1 MFEDPAQG
9 VGVAL
14 SGGAGGKVAAPH
26 HALHPEGVPGHLEQR
41 RHRVELELGEK
52 ARGPGA
58 DFAQTRDLDTGV
70 VALAVAQGPGKIG
83 VGRLVDAGAGEV
95 LEDDVGAGA
104 GVENP
109 REVGGGELGYIAEAG
124 DHEAELAGPAPHII
138 GTGVD
143 EAAVRGDANAGR
155 TLLGEAGEVA
165 DGIGRLGIDQDRD
178 LESARPPGGLL
189 EEVGVVVGSAV
200 LDEHRLV
207 NAVAVHLQF
216 QDFDGL
222 EPALTGVA
230 VGVDYEHLKLP
241 SGIRRLGNWGSY
253 QILPNSLTFA
263 AMITLSNL
271 GKFYGDRTLFAQV
284 SIQLNAGER
293 YGLVGANGSGK
304 TTFLNILAGALEPGE
319 GEISIPQRLRTGV
332 LNQDQFL
339 YEDEKILNVAL
350 MGNAAFW
357 AVKAEKEQ
365 LLARAEEHFDA
376 DRFAELE
383 EAFLRF
389 DGYSAEARAGTILE
403 GLGLPAH
410 LHHNPLSTLSGGF
423 KLRVLLAQVLAS
435 APDVLLLDEPTNH
448 LDILSIRWLETFLR
462 DFAGVAVVISHDHRF
477 LDNISTC
484 ILDIDYETVQLYHG
498 DYSAFVKAKLSE
510 RSRREKEIVQREREM
525 AHHQQF
531 VDRFRAKAR
540 KARQAQNK
548 LRLIE
553 KMEEEM
559 VELPKSSRRYPVF
572 RFEQRRKSGRDVL
585 ALEGVGKAFGDNEV
599 LHGVDLLVQR
609 GDRVAIMGP
618 NGIGKSTLLKIAM
631 GELAPNEGTV
641 EWGYEAHPGY
651 FAQDHRTQLSP
662 PGRTAE
668 EWVWD
673 CCQDQGLGFVRGRMG
688 QVLFS
693 GDDGKKPLQALSGGE
708 AARLVFCR
716 LAITRPNALV
726 LDEPTNHLDLESI
739 EALVAGLKDYPGT
752 LIIVSHDRWF
762 ISQLATRVVEIKPG
776 EVLDFR
782 GTYEEYVHFCGDDH
796 LDADRV
802 VLKAKRA
809 GKKKKG
815 SGPAPVRE
823 PRSAGKSKN
832 VLRRAVARQEERMLK
847 IAEAEARIAEI
858 DALRYEPDHYAKTP
872 PEQVKA
878 LESERAYVERTLAA
892 LLEEWERAEEEISA
906 APEGRGAAAME
917 EKRGSPEV
925 QKARKSA

>member
-1 MFEDPAQG
+1 MLSRRFE
-9 VGVAL
+9 
-14 SGGAGGKVAAPH
+14 
-26 HALHPEGVPGHLEQR
+26 
-41 RHRVELELGEK
+41 
-52 ARGPGA
+52 
-58 DFAQTRDLDTGV
+58 
-70 VALAVAQGPGKIG
+70 
-83 VGRLVDAGAGEV
+83 
-95 LEDDVGAGA
+95 
-104 GVENP
+104 
-109 REVGGGELGYIAEAG
+109 
-124 DHEAELAGPAPHII
+124 
-138 GTGVD
+138 
-143 EAAVRGDANAGR
+143 
-155 TLLGEAGEVA
+155 
-165 DGIGRLGIDQDRD
+165 
-178 LESARPPGGLL
+178 
-189 EEVGVVVGSAV
+189 
-200 LDEHRLV
+200 
-207 NAVAVHLQF
+207 
-216 QDFDGL
+216 
-222 EPALTGVA
+222 
-230 VGVDYEHLKLP
+230 
-241 SGIRRLGNWGSY
+241 
-253 QILPNSLTFA
+253 
-263 AMITLSNL
+263 AMITLSDL
-271 GKFYGDRTLFAQV
+271 GKSYGDRTLFSGV
-284 SIQLNAGER
+284 SLQLNAGER

-304 TTFLNILAGALEPGE
+304 TTLLNILSGAVEPGA
-319 GEISIPQRLRTGV
+319 GGIAVPRRLRTGV

-357 AVKAEKEQ
+357 TVKAEKEQ

-410 LHHNPLSTLSGGF
+410 LHHEPLSTLSGGF
-423 KLRVLLAQVLAS
+423 KLRVLLAQVLAG
-435 APDVLLLDEPTNH
+435 APDVLLLDEPNNH

-477 LDNISTC
+477 LDNFSTS
-484 ILDIDYETVQLYHG
+484 ILDIDYETVQLYRG
-498 DYSAFVKAKLSE
+498 DYTAFVEAKRAE
-510 RSRREKEIVQREREM
+510 RARREKEIVQREREI

-559 VELPKSSRRYPVF
+559 VELPPSSRRYPVF
-572 RFEQRRKSGRDVL
+572 RFEQRRLSGRDVL
-585 ALEGVGKAFGDNEV
+585 TLEGVGKAFGDNEV

-609 GDRVAIMGP
+609 GDRLAIMGP

-631 GELAPNEGTV
+631 GELAADSGAV

-651 FAQDHRTQLSP
+651 FAQDHRAQLGP

-668 EWVWD
+668 DWVWE
-673 CCQDQGLGFVRGRMG
+673 CCQDQGIGFVRGRMG

-693 GDDGKKPLQALSGGE
+693 GDDGKKRLGALSGGE

-739 EALVAGLKDYPGT
+739 EALVAGLEDYPGT

-762 ISQLATRVVEIKPG
+762 ISRLATRVVEIKPG

-802 VLKAKRA
+802 VLKARRA

-815 SGPAPVRE
+815 TGPAPDRGG
-823 PRSAGKSKN
+823 RSAGKSKN
-832 VLRRAVARQEERMLK
+832 VLRRAEARQEERMLK

-858 DALRYEPDHYAKTP
+858 DALRCEPDHYAKTA
-872 PEQVKA
+872 PEQVRA
-878 LESERAYVERTLAA
+878 LESERADVERKLES
-892 LLEEWERAEEEISA
+892 LLEAWERAEEETGA
-906 APEGRGAAAME
+906 APGGPGAAAME
-917 EKRGSPEV
+917 KRRGNPEV
-925 QKARKSA
+925 QKAKESA